1 MNNKSSNLTNHRITA
16 SPPHRLTELLHHSII
31 AALEAGKAILDIY
44 HSDDFEVELKGDDS
58 PLTKA
63 DIASHNVIMSHLKAT
78 HIPVLSEE
86 GKSIPYEDRKDWSQ
100 LWIVD
105 PIDGTKEFIKRNGEF
120 TVNIAL
126 IENQKTLLGVIY
138 VPVLGDLYFS
148 TSEIGAYKVS
158 VNLNDYDVSTLISQ
172 GNKLPLEREDKTFTI
187 VASRSHRSPETD
199 EYINQMRD
207 KHGDVNLISK
217 GSSLKLCMVAEG
229 QADCYPRFAPTM
241 EWDTA
246 AGQAICEHAGFEVI
260 DWSTKERM
268 LYNRAE
274 LLNAWFLVK

>member
-1 MNNKSSNLTNHRITA
+1 MNKNLKTA
-16 SPPHRLTELLHHSII
+16 II
-31 AALEAGKAILDIY
+31 AALEAGKEILKIY
-44 HSDDFEVELKGDDS
+44 HSDDFEVELKGDNS

-63 DIASHNVIMSHLKAT
+63 DLASHQVIMSHLKT
-78 HIPVLSEE
+78 TNIPVLSEE
-86 GKSIPYEDRKDWSQ
+86 GKSIAYNDRKDWNQ

-126 IENQKTLLGVIY
+126 VESQKTVIGVIF
-138 VPVLGDLYFS
+138 VPVSGDLYFS
-148 TSEIGAYKVS
+148 TKEMGAYKVT
-158 VNLNDYDVSTLISQ
+158 VNLEDYNYDSLV
-172 GNKLPLEREDKTFTI
+172 NNARKLPLERSDKSFTV
-187 VASRSHRSPETD
+187 VASRSHMSPET
-199 EYINQMRD
+199 ETYVSEMRE

-268 LYNRAE
+268 LYNREE
-274 LLNAWFLVK
+274 LLNSWFLVK

>member
-1 MNNKSSNLTNHRITA
+1 MTILQNHLITA
-16 SPPHRLTELLHHSII
+16 IT
-31 AALEAGKAILDIY
+31 AALEAGKAILEIY
-44 HSDDFEVELKGDDS
+44 HSGAFDIEIKGDNS

-63 DIASHNVIMSHLKAT
+63 DTASHNVIMSFLTKT
-78 HIPVLSEE
+78 NIPVLSEE
-86 GKSIPYEDRKDWSQ
+86 GKAIAYDERKEWNQ

-126 IENQKTLLGVIY
+126 IENQKTQIGVIF
-138 VPVLGDLYFS
+138 VPATGELYFS
-148 TSEIGAYKVS
+148 SKKMGAFKVKVDLENYDIGYLVA
-158 VNLNDYDVSTLISQ
+158 NAD
-172 GNKLPLEREDKTFTI
+172 KLPLQRDDKTYTI
-187 VASRSHRSPETD
+187 VASRSHMSPET
-199 EYINQMRD
+199 EAYVQQIKD
-207 KHGDVNLISK
+207 KHGAVNLISK

-246 AGQAICEHAGFEVI
+246 AGQAICEYAGFQVI
-260 DWSTKERM
+260 DWVTKNQM

-274 LLNAWFLVK
+274 LLNNWFLVKK